1 MALLGENL
9 QFMLPV
15 RRMRT
20 SMQQW
25 EFSELIIYE
34 EKWLGIKTDNKS
46 DAYFELIRSQILFE
60 LKKVICFR
68 YVFKRIE
75 CV

>member
-1 MALLGENL
+1 MTLLGENL

-20 SMQQW
+20 SVQQW
-25 EFSELIIYE
+25 EFSELTIYE
-34 EKWLGIKTDNKS
+34 EKWQGIKTDNKS
-46 DAYFELIRSQILFE
+46 DAYFAPICPQILIE
-60 LKKVICFR
+60 LKKVICSR
-68 YVFKRIE
+68 YVFNRIE